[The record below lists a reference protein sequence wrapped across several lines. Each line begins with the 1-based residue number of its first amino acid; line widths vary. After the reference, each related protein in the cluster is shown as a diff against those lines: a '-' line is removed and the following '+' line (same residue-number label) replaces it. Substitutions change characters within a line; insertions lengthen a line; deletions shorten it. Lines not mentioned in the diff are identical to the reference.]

1 MKTVVADVI
10 AIIEEGRRKAYSAV
24 NTAMVEAYW
33 LAGKRIVEEEQQ
45 GKERATYGQ
54 AIINNLSKELNRRFG
69 NGYSPANL
77 RNFRQFYLTYPE
89 EEICYTLCSKLSWS
103 HNRLIMR
110 VETPK
115 ARNYYLEE
123 AAEQGWAVRTLER
136 NINSFYYE
144 RLLTSKDKEAAIK
157 HSDTMEKQR
166 TEDFIKDPYV
176 FEFLNIPQPINA
188 SERDIESALIENL
201 QQFLLELGK
210 GFSFVGRQYRISTE
224 LEHFYIDLV
233 FYNYL
238 LKSFVLIDL
247 KVGKLT
253 HQDIGQM
260 DMYRRLFDDLKK
272 PEGDNPTVGIIL
284 CTEKSETV
292 VKYSVINDNN
302 KIFATKY
309 MLYLPSEDELIA
321 EIEREKEKL
330 RLLEEKSK

>member
-1 MKTVVADVI
+1 MK
-10 AIIEEGRRKAYSAV
+10 Y
-24 NTAMVEAYW
+24 
-33 LAGKRIVEEEQQ
+33 
-45 GKERATYGQ
+45 
-54 AIINNLSKELNRRFG
+54 G
-69 NGYSPANL
+69 NGYPPADL
-77 RNFRQFYLTYPE
+77 RNFRQFYLTYPDYE
-89 EEICYTLCSKLSWS
+89 KCYALRSKLSWTR
-103 HNRLIMR
+103 HRAIMR
-110 VETPK
+110 VENER
-115 ARNYYLEE
+115 AREYYIKETE
-123 AAEQGWAVRTLER
+123 KQNWNTQTLER

-157 HSDTMEKQR
+157 HSNTLEKQR

-188 SERDIESALIENL
+188 SEKDIESALIENL
-201 QQFLLELGK
+201 QHFLLELGK

-302 KIFATKY
+302 QIFATKY
-309 MLYLPSEDELIA
+309 MLYLPSEEELIA

-330 RLLEEKSK
+330 RLLDKEKE